1 MGDAESESILNELL
15 SSSLDETD
23 GSVDIGSP
31 REGNGF
37 HGKPR
42 RSSILSRSNSSRPRV
57 KKSVSFC
64 SMPQDRRVSNG
75 KTFSLQLSMEVQLL
89 LIIAK
94 QSNLREKT
102 SISGI
107 TSISSITRMFTVFT
121 IQYNLHLLF
130 RKTSTLSCQTKH
142 CIFSVLIYYFAY
154 HHHHASSSS
163 IFLQFFS
170 DYWQFTV

>member
-1 MGDAESESILNELL
+1 MSGATVAILSWTVDGEKSEVCFSVCKSDSVCKNISNVIKMGDAESESILNELL

-94 QSNLREKT
+94 
-102 SISGI
+102 
-107 TSISSITRMFTVFT
+107 
-121 IQYNLHLLF
+121 
-130 RKTSTLSCQTKH
+130 
-142 CIFSVLIYYFAY
+142 
-154 HHHHASSSS
+154 
-163 IFLQFFS
+163 
-170 DYWQFTV
+170 